1 MTTGIKFAAAIELTQ
16 QFVLQLQDEAL
27 TSEQVQIFVTD
38 LVATQEGARGFF
50 VGYLTNG
57 LAVVDNKV
65 HPGIVAGLQA
75 HPEVVADLLVKN
87 LAMSTAQNLHF
98 LREEQADMAAN
109 SATVAKRSRQ
119 LIDSLQMPE
128 VKVISQQIIE
138 AIRTGAG
145 EYAEFLERWGY
156 DAEQKKAIEQALD
169 QWVFGELI
177 TQR

>member
-16 QFVLQLQDEAL
+16 QFVLQLQDGVL
-27 TSEQVQIFVTD
+27 TPDQVQSFVAD

-57 LAVVDNKV
+57 LAVVDNV
-65 HPGIVAGLQA
+65 YPGIILGLQA
-75 HPEVVADLLVKN
+75 HPSVVADLLVKN

-98 LREEQADMAAN
+98 LRENQADMAAN

-119 LIDSLQMPE
+119 LIDGLQMPE
-128 VKVISQQIIE
+128 TKAISQQIID

-145 EYAEFLERWGY
+145 EYVEFLERWGY
-156 DAEQKKAIEQALD
+156 DVEQKGAIEKALN
-169 QWVFGELI
+169 Q
-177 TQR
+177 

>member
-16 QFVLQLQDEAL
+16 QFVLQLQDDSL
-27 TSEQVQIFVTD
+27 TPEQVQIFVTD

-57 LAVVDNKV
+57 LAVVDQV
-65 HPGIVAGLQA
+65 HPGIILGLA
-75 HPEVVADLLVKN
+75 TYPAVVADLLVKN

-98 LREEQADMAAN
+98 LRENQADMAAN

-119 LIDSLQMPE
+119 LIDALQMPE
-128 VKVISQQIIE
+128 IKVITQQIIA
-138 AIRTGAG
+138 AIQTGTG

-156 DAEQKKAIEQALD
+156 DADQKKAIEQALS
-169 QWVFGELI
+169 L
-177 TQR
+177 

>member
-16 QFVLQLQDEAL
+16 QFVLQLQDDSL
-27 TSEQVQIFVTD
+27 TPEQVQIFVTD

-57 LAVVDNKV
+57 LAVVDQV
-65 HPGIVAGLQA
+65 HPGIILGLA
-75 HPEVVADLLVKN
+75 TYPAVVADLLVKN

-98 LREEQADMAAN
+98 LRENQADMATN

-119 LIDSLQMPE
+119 LIDALQMPE
-128 VKVISQQIIE
+128 IKVITQQII
-138 AIRTGAG
+138 AAVQTGTG

-156 DAEQKKAIEQALD
+156 DADQKKAIEQALS
-169 QWVFGELI
+169 L
-177 TQR
+177 

>member
-16 QFVLQLQDEAL
+16 QFVLQLQDGVL
-27 TSEQVQIFVTD
+27 TPEQVQSFVTD

-57 LAVVDNKV
+57 LAIVDQV
-65 HPGIVAGLQA
+65 HPGIILGLA
-75 HPEVVADLLVKN
+75 AYPAVVADLLVKN

-98 LREEQADMAAN
+98 LRENQADMAAN

-119 LIDSLQMPE
+119 LIDALQMPE
-128 VKVISQQIIE
+128 IKAITQQII
-138 AIRTGAG
+138 AAVQTGTG

-156 DAEQKKAIEQALD
+156 DTDQKKAIEQALS
-169 QWVFGELI
+169 L
-177 TQR
+177 

>member
-16 QFVLQLQDEAL
+16 QFVLQLQDGVL
-27 TSEQVQIFVTD
+27 TPDQVQNFVTD

-57 LAVVDNKV
+57 LEVVDKV
-65 HPGIVAGLQA
+65 NPGIILGLEA
-75 HPEVVADLLVKN
+75 YPAVVADLLVKN

-98 LREEQADMAAN
+98 LRENQADMAAN

-119 LIDSLQMPE
+119 LIDALQMPE
-128 VKVISQQIIE
+128 IRVISQQIID

-145 EYAEFLERWGY
+145 DYGEFLERWGY
-156 DAEQKKAIEQALD
+156 DTEQKKAIDQALS
-169 QWVFGELI
+169 F
-177 TQR
+177 